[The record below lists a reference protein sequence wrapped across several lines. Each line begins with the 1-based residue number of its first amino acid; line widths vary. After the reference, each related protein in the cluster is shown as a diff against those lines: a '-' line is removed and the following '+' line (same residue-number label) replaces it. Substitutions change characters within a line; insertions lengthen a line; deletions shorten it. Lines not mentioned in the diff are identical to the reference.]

1 LDDRIT
7 KCISCEGKNLKYYA
21 ENKTLKLPIYIC
33 QDCQLHTTGT
43 SQKQLESVLENFYE
57 EDFWDITRDSGLND
71 SHSDA
76 YSIGRK
82 RLFTSQFKYIK
93 KFLKKDFNILE
104 IGSGHGET
112 LIEFEKLNFKITG
125 IEPDL
130 KNVAHLKK
138 ILKKSKIIQSSIEEL
153 NIDEKFNLIWMSHV
167 FEHLADPI
175 SFLKNIQKNMN
186 HDSIL
191 FLEVPSVTK
200 KNDYRKFTTNPH
212 AYNFS
217 GISLK
222 NILQKTGYQII
233 MQDYFGPPTK
243 FNGLINKIHKSLF
256 KKDFYQF
263 YPKMRLNLETGEDV
277 RVIVKK
283 Q

>member
-1 LDDRIT
+1 MDDRIT

-138 ILKKSKIIQSSIEEL
+138 ILKKSKIIQSSIE
-153 NIDEKFNLIWMSHV
+153 
-167 FEHLADPI
+167 
-175 SFLKNIQKNMN
+175 
-186 HDSIL
+186 
-191 FLEVPSVTK
+191 
-200 KNDYRKFTTNPH
+200 
-212 AYNFS
+212 
-217 GISLK
+217 
-222 NILQKTGYQII
+222 
-233 MQDYFGPPTK
+233 
-243 FNGLINKIHKSLF
+243 
-256 KKDFYQF
+256 
-263 YPKMRLNLETGEDV
+263 
-277 RVIVKK
+277 
-283 Q
+283 